1 MFQFSVSKLSS
12 VCVCVCMCVC
22 VCFLGPNQKTN
33 LLRYGGPSM
42 VTCGNLVGSEDQLFS
57 CATTQGASNARLL
70 SGKISGWPVVKWDTV
85 VKYGIN
91 IPVRWICYGSGHNE
105 VTLIQKIH
113 PHKIQRQNGPR
124 KTSCKWGEMPYN
136 PRELRVQFRPFLGVR
151 TPFMTG
157 AHLVR
162 DMIFACTPRSIITF
176 WADMTSNYHLPGQLV
191 LGVLFCCSFCVWT
204 CLVGQISET

>member
-1 MFQFSVSKLSS
+1 MIICLQRSQCELGSAGEPKGCKSRDELPIGSQKWNPKITPEIRKKRNISKYKNTNSWGSTCSSFPCLSYQ
-12 VCVCVCMCVC
+12 VCVCVCACVC

-70 SGKISGWPVVKWDTV
+70 SGNISGWPVVKWDTV

-136 PRELRVQFRPFLGVR
+136 PRELRV
-151 TPFMTG
+151 
-157 AHLVR
+157 
-162 DMIFACTPRSIITF
+162 
-176 WADMTSNYHLPGQLV
+176 
-191 LGVLFCCSFCVWT
+191 
-204 CLVGQISET
+204 